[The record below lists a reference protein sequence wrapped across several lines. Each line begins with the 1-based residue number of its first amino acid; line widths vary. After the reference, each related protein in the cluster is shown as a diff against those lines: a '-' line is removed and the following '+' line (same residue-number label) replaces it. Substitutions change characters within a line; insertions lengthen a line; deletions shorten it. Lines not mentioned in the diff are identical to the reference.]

1 MNQQNS
7 QGSQIFRFLLLALAG
22 FFLWNSFN
30 QQRNEKPAVAPR
42 PAIKLVEAF
51 NNIAPSQGQPL
62 TKASAPAEIK
72 RLAKLIAVNPKDEV
86 AMWAHLRTGLIQQ
99 YVLGDLKS
107 AQRKGGF
114 LGLGARVIYYP
125 PYDAVIANA
134 ANDNIEAQALYQTG
148 DLQWRE
154 SVAKSPDKKAS
165 PESIAALQT
174 LVTKGRGASAFLD
187 TGIYVPK
194 SEFNDRPADPQLIPL
209 SGIPADGFTR
219 VTVRDLHG
227 SLQNPNPA
235 GIVDRVDAF
244 YRDSTYY
251 KSFDMMAQ
259 VLGRNPAFSYG
270 LAILIFAVFLR
281 TIMQPIYKKQYES
294 MKGMALLGPEMKKI
308 QAKYKDSKDPSA
320 QMQMMKETRALQAE
334 HGVNPL
340 TGCGLGLI
348 QLPVLLLVV
357 YPFIQHYEPHMELV
371 GASFLW
377 INSLVRPDIPLL
389 IIYGFSQFLST
400 RLMATPP
407 ADEMQKQQQMMMSF
421 VMPVIFP
428 FFLLSFPSA
437 LTLYWTASNILNMVF
452 MWRSMKLADPSKS
465 IVRTLSGAD
474 LVVANPTA
482 DAVPARPGKDD
493 TPAKKKEKP
502 ALQSG
507 KPGLDLDR
515 IAGSNGHLNGGAKN
529 GNGSSNGAFNGSSN
543 GGGGEHHAAPEGS
556 VMKSETR
563 ETKRGGRRGK
573 KKR

>member
-30 QQRNEKPAVAPR
+30 QQSNQKPEVAPR
-42 PAIKLVEAF
+42 TPIKLVEAF
-51 NNIAPSQGQPL
+51 NNIAPSQGAPL
-62 TKASAPAEIK
+62 DKTSAPAEVA
-72 RLAKLIAVNPKDEV
+72 RLKKLIAANPTDEV

-99 YVLGDLKS
+99 YILGDLKP
-107 AQRKGGF
+107 QTRKGGF
-114 LGLGARVIYYP
+114 LGFGARVVYYA
-125 PYDAVIANA
+125 PYDAVITNA
-134 ANDNIEAQALYQTG
+134 ANDAIEAQALYQTG

-154 SVAKSPDKKAS
+154 SVAKNPDKKAS
-165 PESIAALQT
+165 SESIAALQT

-187 TGIYVPK
+187 TKIYVPK
-194 SEFNDRPADPQLIPL
+194 ASNSQQAADPRLVPL
-209 SGIPADGFTR
+209 TGIPTNGFTP

-235 GIVDRVDAF
+235 GIIDRVDVY
-244 YRDSTYY
+244 YRDSLYY

-259 VLGRNPAFSYG
+259 VLGGNRAFSYG
-270 LAILIFAVFLR
+270 LSIVLFAVFLR
-281 TIMQPIYKKQYES
+281 TIMQPIYKKQYDS

-308 QAKYKDSKDPSA
+308 QAKYKDNKDPSA

-334 HGVNPL
+334 HGVNPM

-377 INSLVRPDIPLL
+377 INSLVKPDIPLL

-407 ADEMQKQQQMMMSF
+407 ADDMQRQQQMIMSF
-421 VMPVIFP
+421 VMPVVFP

-437 LTLYWTASNILNMVF
+437 LTLYWTVSNLLNMVF
-452 MWRSMKLADPSKS
+452 MWRSMKIADPSKS

-482 DAVPARPGKDD
+482 DAVPARPDRAENA
-493 TPAKKKEKP
+493 AKKPEKP
-502 ALQSG
+502 SLSSG
-507 KPGLDLDR
+507 KSSLDLDR
-515 IAGSNGHLNGGAKN
+515 IAGSNGHLNGGSKN
-529 GNGSSNGAFNGSSN
+529 GNGSFNGSN
-543 GGGGEHHAAPEGS
+543 GEHHAAPEGS
-556 VMKSETR
+556 VLKSEPR